1 MFGLFQRYRHVD
13 YVMFENA
20 SIVDRFLNY
29 WRRTGNQRLGI
40 MYGRY
45 EPHKDTP
52 LGIKA
57 TVAAIYEPPQ
67 VSEIKL
73 ITVKNYHYHYVLI
86 NGFFSFD
93 KLRCFMML

>member
-73 ITVKNYHYHYVLI
+73 ITVKNYHYHYVLKI
-86 NGFFSFD
+86 G
-93 KLRCFMML
+93 RAHV